1 MSKVQ
6 TSLRLEEETFKEA
19 KKILASLG
27 MNFTEAVN
35 IFTSMVVQERGLP
48 FDVKISDYPSLSFEE
63 AREKVRK
70 SFDAMSD
77 TSGRDADDFF
87 RELLDR

>member
-1 MSKVQ
+1 MPKVQ

-35 IFTSMVVQERGLP
+35 IFASMVVQERGLP
-48 FDVKISDYPSLSFEE
+48 FDVKVSDYPSISFEE
-63 AREKVRK
+63 AREKAQK
-70 SFDAMSD
+70 SLDAMTE
-77 TSGRDADDFF
+77 TSGKPSDAFF
-87 RELLDR
+87 QELLGQ

>member
-48 FDVKISDYPSLSFEE
+48 FDVKVSDYPSISFEE
-63 AREKVRK
+63 AQQKVRR
-70 SFDAMSD
+70 SFDTMSK
-77 TSGRDADDFF
+77 TSGKSADTFF
-87 RELLDR
+87 EELLDR